1 MRYKESVIG
10 SAEMVSSRCKTYW
23 TLFVCAITHT
33 FVHVFT
39 FMHTALIPVFMDE
52 FALSIFESGLLVSIP
67 LVLTVSISIPYGV
80 LTDRIGHRKLMIASL
95 LVSGIAG
102 LAISQAKDFY
112 TLLFPLLFVPLASTL
127 YHPPA
132 LSIVS
137 ELPPENW
144 RNRVLGIHGAG
155 GTTGVAIGPITLGLI
170 MERFGWRSAYLAWSF
185 PILLSSLFLLRLPE
199 SPESAE
205 HLGKADE
212 KLSLKMDLESQK
224 ENRYSRTLRYG
235 YMILLLAMSVKGMG
249 DRSLSTYMTTY
260 LVSNRGLTRSMASL
274 IYGFNPVMG
283 ILGSLS
289 GGYLA
294 DRVGSKRW
302 MILAYL
308 GRAFVLAGMYLSPL
322 GALVIIYFV
331 GGYFGGSTMGPSSSL
346 VAGLS
351 PRRRRGLAYAIFMLP
366 FSLVGAIS
374 PMIAAQII
382 EAYNVAALFPFAISL
397 TLASILLLKQFPRT
411 HVGNNG

>member
-1 MRYKESVIG
+1 M
-10 SAEMVSSRCKTYW
+10 ASSSFKAYW

-80 LTDRIGHRKLMIASL
+80 LTDRVGHRRLMIASL
-95 LVSGIAG
+95 LVSGTAG

-112 TLLFPLLFVPLASTL
+112 SLLLPLLFVPLSSTL

-137 ELPPENW
+137 ELRPENW

-170 MERFGWRSAYLAWSF
+170 MERFGWRFAYLAWSF
-185 PILLSSLFLLRLPE
+185 PILLSSLFLLRLPG
-199 SPESAE
+199 SPESLE
-205 HLGKADE
+205 HREKADE
-212 KLSLKMDLESQK
+212 KISLKQDLHLQK
-224 ENRYSRTLRYG
+224 VDRYSRTLTYG
-235 YMILLLAMSVKGMG
+235 YVILLLAMSVKGMG

-260 LVSNRGLTRSMASL
+260 LVSNRGLARSMASL
-274 IYGFNPVMG
+274 IYGSNPVMG

-294 DRVGSKRW
+294 DRIGSKR
-302 MILAYL
+302 
-308 GRAFVLAGMYLSPL
+308 
-322 GALVIIYFV
+322 
-331 GGYFGGSTMGPSSSL
+331 
-346 VAGLS
+346 
-351 PRRRRGLAYAIFMLP
+351 
-366 FSLVGAIS
+366 
-374 PMIAAQII
+374 
-382 EAYNVAALFPFAISL
+382 
-397 TLASILLLKQFPRT
+397 
-411 HVGNNG
+411 